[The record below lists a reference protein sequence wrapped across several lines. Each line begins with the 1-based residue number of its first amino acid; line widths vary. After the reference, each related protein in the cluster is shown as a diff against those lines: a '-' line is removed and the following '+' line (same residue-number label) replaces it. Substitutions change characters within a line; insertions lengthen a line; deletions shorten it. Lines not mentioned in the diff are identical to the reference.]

1 VVVTGFRGWP
11 LQHRGRIG
19 GEGEAPVYSRGNS
32 VRGGLA
38 VNGGGRRCLWAFSSE
53 QRRPLV
59 VRGGQKA
66 RAECWG
72 GCGVLLWMR
81 FHMEMDGGGGGSPGN
96 LYQSGERKEREWG
109 ADSVQPSRG
118 KKGGPMPRTLE
129 QGEGPGAGMRWSGR
143 QGRAHGGGC
152 LVWRMGQPDKRK
164 EIGPKKEMGPAL
176 EE

>member
-1 VVVTGFRGWP
+1 
-11 LQHRGRIG
+11 
-19 GEGEAPVYSRGNS
+19 
-32 VRGGLA
+32 
-38 VNGGGRRCLWAFSSE
+38 
-53 QRRPLV
+53 
-59 VRGGQKA
+59 
-66 RAECWG
+66 
-72 GCGVLLWMR
+72 
-81 FHMEMDGGGGGSPGN
+81 MEMDGGDGGSPGN

-152 LVWRMGQPDKRK
+152 LVWRVGQPDKRK
-164 EIGPKKEMGPAL
+164 EIGPEKEMGPAL

>member
-32 VRGGLA
+32 ARGGLA

-96 LYQSGERKEREWG
+96 LNQSGERKEKEWG
-109 ADSVQPSRG
+109 PTQCSQVEERRGGADA
-118 KKGGPMPRTLE
+118 TH
-129 QGEGPGAGMRWSGR
+129 A
-143 QGRAHGGGC
+143 
-152 LVWRMGQPDKRK
+152 
-164 EIGPKKEMGPAL
+164 
-176 EE
+176 